1 MPATTDHSFAL
12 ARRRVRRLLLLL
24 RRHCARTDNHRQP
37 QPRVLKLRAPTK
49 ANRVGLTANRA
60 ALLLVVV
67 GVLVHRLLV
76 VRAAAAA
83 RCSRGRHGGD
93 EPTKTATTHTT
104 SARRHRAQPNTS
116 PRNSTAA
123 RNPTAA
129 RNRATINPTNQPVR
143 CRSSR
148 LFVCVVVVRFFR
160 VAPPRARTPHF
171 SARAFVPLATASL
184 SHLLV
189 STSFC
194 ARATVGHPP
203 NANAQHSTTDTPRAS
218 HSQGRL
224 VPRGARSRSAC
235 GGATVVGGASCL
247 WRRPLALLE
256 GCAGVARF
264 GRFVVFVVC
273 GVVVVVVAP
282 AATGS
287 PLRVDVASV
296 ADAGS
301 TARVAHCKLCVGE
314 AQRKRSRISNT
325 TNTTNDSQ
333 HNDRPR
339 SPSNNTILDDRSGVS
354 LGRRRNDAAAHSK
367 PPFVDFSSALCA
379 ATPRMSRESTSTPTT
394 VWAAHFFLSTM

>member
-37 QPRVLKLRAPTK
+37 QPRVLKLRANK

-60 ALLLVVV
+60 ALLLV
-67 GVLVHRLLV
+67 GVSVHRLLV

-116 PRNSTAA
+116 PR
-123 RNPTAA
+123 
-129 RNRATINPTNQPVR
+129 ATQ
-143 CRSSR
+143 
-148 LFVCVVVVRFFR
+148 
-160 VAPPRARTPHF
+160 PPRAIQPPRATEQQSTQPTNRCDVAHRVCSF
-171 SARAFVPLATASL
+171 VWLLCGFFASRPRAPARHTFLPAPSARSPQPRCLTCSFRRPSARA
-184 SHLLV
+184 
-189 STSFC
+189 
-194 ARATVGHPP
+194 RERVGHPP

-224 VPRGARSRSAC
+224 VPRGARSRLLAAVRQSLAVRRAS
-235 GGATVVGGASCL
+235 GGGR
-247 WRRPLALLE
+247 WRCSRR
-256 GCAGVARF
+256 CAGVARF

-282 AATGS
+282 AGTGS

-314 AQRKRSRISNT
+314 AQRK
-325 TNTTNDSQ
+325 
-333 HNDRPR
+333 
-339 SPSNNTILDDRSGVS
+339 
-354 LGRRRNDAAAHSK
+354 
-367 PPFVDFSSALCA
+367 
-379 ATPRMSRESTSTPTT
+379 
-394 VWAAHFFLSTM
+394 